1 MTAEVFRLTDLTPL
15 MDSKTIRRLASEG
28 AFFGSHLATHRA
40 IACRGRAAAPA
51 AAAHARVR
59 SNLLLLAQIQPQL
72 RSVLEMIRSGDEEYP
87 PQGVSALRSLNM
99 RVVFDPSEL
108 RL

>member
-40 IACRGRAAAPA
+40 IACRGRAAAPLQPHTREFEA
-51 AAAHARVR
+51 ICCFWRKSSRNCARSWR
-59 SNLLLLAQIQPQL
+59 
-72 RSVLEMIRSGDEEYP
+72 
-87 PQGVSALRSLNM
+87 
-99 RVVFDPSEL
+99 
-108 RL
+108 